1 MDKKYSLA
9 TRSYAGHA
17 NFFLM
22 NFGVS
27 LAPLSLTMVCWQTN
41 PFWISIIALI
51 WLKEPIMKLELLG
64 MAICFA
70 MVGIIAFQA
79 KQDDDKA
86 ADEEENEYKH

>member
-1 MDKKYSLA
+1 
-9 TRSYAGHA
+9 
-17 NFFLM
+17 
-22 NFGVS
+22 
-27 LAPLSLTMVCWQTN
+27 
-41 PFWISIIALI
+41 
-51 WLKEPIMKLELLG
+51 MKLELLG